1 MFRGIP
7 HILTLLTIGGTWKMT
22 NDEIEVIFGV
32 MDALGLSRQWEQVIE
47 GKISPNE
54 FGQKLIDIV
63 F

>member
-1 MFRGIP
+1 
-7 HILTLLTIGGTWKMT
+7 MT
-22 NDEIEVIFGV
+22 DDEIEVIFGV

-63 F
+63 IEDAEAIRRGELGQ